1 MIVDESFSRSNRKVR
16 MMTELSERVNDVIEA
31 DSREI
36 IFEKF
41 KTLLDA
47 VKQPASIKDIPNLL
61 IHDFRDLSV
70 EEASVVGELLK
81 VKTIKDLAK
90 ITYNQVLDRIAL
102 LTEAAQ
108 IPKTKIEQ
116 LITAAKYI
124 VKAADHKPIEGKKVV
139 IAGLDNAGKT
149 ALLKSIGKEV
159 GFTQLSTLKPTKGA
173 NRGEMFLSDQDILII
188 ELGGQEEFRKF
199 YIEQPDRFF
208 LETDIIVFL
217 IDMQDDVRY
226 PDTLEYLQQILRT
239 LDYLQE
245 SPDFIILFH
254 KCDPDVIKSP
264 IFQEKLNYMET
275 KIQES
280 FKPYKLSF
288 EIQTSSIFN
297 IVSMTPSF
305 SRMLKGLFSGIE
317 GEKKIQ
323 AIGELLMKVVDS
335 FLSTENT
342 LTRQIN
348 YLKSKVE
355 SLESQIAS
363 GAVISGK
370 AAEGA
375 SSAMKPLKTLTAP
388 KPKPPGPRG
397 GLSTR
402 AALLSE
408 LKEVFGLR
416 GKIV

>member
-1 MIVDESFSRSNRKVR
+1 MAD
-16 MMTELSERVNDVIEA
+16 LSERVSDVIEA

-47 VKQPASIKDIPNLL
+47 VKDPESIKDIPNLL

-90 ITYNQVLDRIAL
+90 ITYGQVLDRIAL

-173 NRGEMFLSDQDILII
+173 NRGEMFLQDQDILIL
-188 ELGGQEEFRKF
+188 ELGGQEKFRKF

-208 LETDIIVFL
+208 LETAIIVYL
-217 IDMQDDVRY
+217 IDMQDDARY

-239 LDYLQE
+239 LDYLLE

-254 KCDPDVIKSP
+254 KCDPDVSKSP
-264 IFQEKLNYMET
+264 LFQEKLDYMDA
-275 KIQES
+275 KIQEA
-280 FKPYKLSF
+280 FKPYKFQF

-305 SRMLKGLFSGIE
+305 SRMLKGLFSGVAME
-317 GEKKIQ
+317 DEKKIQ
-323 AIGELLMKVVDS
+323 AIGELLVRVVDS

-342 LTRQIN
+342 LTRQVN
-348 YLKSKVE
+348 YLKSKIDE
-355 SLESQIAS
+355 LESKIAS
-363 GAVISGK
+363 GTVAAGKSGAAPSTTATPSTALK
-370 AAEGA
+370 AP
-375 SSAMKPLKTLTAP
+375 SP
-388 KPKPPGPRG
+388 KPKPSGPRG
-397 GLSTR
+397 GMSTR
-402 AALLSE
+402 SALLSE
-408 LKEVFGLR
+408 LKQVFGLR
-416 GKIV
+416 GKAM